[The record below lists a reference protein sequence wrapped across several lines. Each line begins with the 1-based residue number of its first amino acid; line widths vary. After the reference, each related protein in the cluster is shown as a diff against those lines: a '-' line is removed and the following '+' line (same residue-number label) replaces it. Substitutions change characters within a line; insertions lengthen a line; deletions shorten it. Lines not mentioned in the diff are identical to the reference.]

1 LFKTINQR
9 VSVILLLF
17 AALYLFLSFQLP
29 TFAYTNVDSD
39 VLPKA
44 LGWLLVALAIG
55 LFFTKDSETEEQKER
70 RNISLKN
77 YGMIAAVFM
86 MILLYIVFFE
96 MLGFIIVTGLFIYF
110 TSWLLGYKKHV
121 TNIIVSILF
130 PLVVYYGFTEFLSI
144 SLPSGLL
151 PF

>member
-1 LFKTINQR
+1 MFKTINQR